1 MFLVCLFFTFF
12 KSKSCFKLTTHRRDC
27 NFVLIYSQSQMV
39 NNTCLKFSTEKAV
52 KSYSS
57 AFQDYGK
64 AQKLC
69 SQLDTDYSKVMGLRK
84 D

>member
-1 MFLVCLFFTFF
+1 MSYFF

-52 KSYSS
+52 KPYSS
-57 AFQDYGK
+57 AFQDYGE

-69 SQLDTDYSKVMGLRK
+69 SHLGTDYSKVMGASVSGK
-84 D
+84 IMKT